1 VKPDDDKIDR
11 LLARGNL
18 AGPEYDRIFER
29 VLARTETVTPVPARR
44 WLAWGLVPGAAV
56 ATGLAAWLLLVRP
69 SGVGGKEPGAAGFAT
84 RGLVGAGGGALEI
97 GCTPSGSRVCRAGD
111 TIMFQVNAAVISG
124 YLGAYAERLDD
135 PAHERIWYFTGAQ
148 ANPVIVPASG
158 TVVVP
163 QGIRIGPEH
172 RPGRYRVTA
181 WIASRPLAR
190 AELDVAEAGAVRD
203 RSTFDLEVVP

>member
-1 VKPDDDKIDR
+1 MKPDDDKIDR

-97 GCTPSGSRVCRAGD
+97 GCSREAPPAPGDCREE
-111 TIMFQVNAAVISG
+111 QAA
-124 YLGAYAERLDD
+124 A
-135 PAHERIWYFTGAQ
+135 AQ
-148 ANPVIVPASG
+148 WPASG
-158 TVVVP
+158 GSTP
-163 QGIRIGPEH
+163 CRGGMRRESIAERWQIR
-172 RPGRYRVTA
+172 
-181 WIASRPLAR
+181 
-190 AELDVAEAGAVRD
+190 
-203 RSTFDLEVVP
+203 